1 MVEFPICRVVYRGSS
16 YAISSGDMSSAHANN
31 DASSSSAYIGSRL
44 AFHDKID
51 RAQSVEAYKAIAEVA

>member
-1 MVEFPICRVVYRGSS
+1 MVEFPIGRVVYRGYS
-16 YAISSGDMSSAHANN
+16 YAYSNGGVSCAY
-31 DASSSSAYIGSRL
+31 ASDVASYSSAYIGSRL